1 MLRAIFEDSVVGAR
15 AEVLVELLISVN
27 AVACATFVGLEEEME
42 VVTLLGMVGRKAA
55 ADAFELDT

>member
-1 MLRAIFEDSVVGAR
+1 MGAR

-42 VVTLLGMVGRKAA
+42 VVKLLGLVGRKAV
-55 ADAFELDT
+55 ADDFELDI